1 MSAYGTMKD
10 DGLLLDEDGI
20 PVLTNTVNPGDSAM
34 ARETAPRTPFMPT
47 PVAAAALLDSEA
59 IHQKLDEMAAR
70 MTVNTRQD
78 LEATLRPAIEEA
90 ITQALNVSGD
100 NIYLAISKQL
110 ESALPDILHTVLQGN
125 DAGKN

>member
-10 DGLLLDEDGI
+10 DGLLLDADGI
-20 PVLTNTVNPGDSAM
+20 PVLTSTINPDGNDM
-34 ARETAPRTPFMPT
+34 ATETADRTPAIPT
-47 PVAAAALLDSEA
+47 PEQATALLDSEA
-59 IHQKLDEMAAR
+59 IHQKLDEIAAR

-78 LEATLRPAIEEA
+78 VEAALRPAIEEA

-110 ESALPDILHTVLQGN
+110 EGALPAILPHVLQEK
-125 DAGKN
+125 DAGEN